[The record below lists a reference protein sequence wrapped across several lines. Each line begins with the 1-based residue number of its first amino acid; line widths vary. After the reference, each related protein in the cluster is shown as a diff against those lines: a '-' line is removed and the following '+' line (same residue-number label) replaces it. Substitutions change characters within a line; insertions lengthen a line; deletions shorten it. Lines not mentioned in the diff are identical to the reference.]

1 MALYRFTKAIL
12 EGRPIDVY
20 NHGKM
25 RRDFTYIDDVVEG
38 MRRVLDLVPYG
49 DPAWSGNAPD
59 PSSSSAPYKIYN
71 IGNNRPVEL
80 SQFIDTIE
88 KCLGKK
94 AERNLLPMQPGDVPE
109 TYADI
114 DDLVADTGFAPSTT
128 IEDGIEAFVTW
139 YRQYHG
145 A

>member
-1 MALYRFTKAIL
+1 ML
-12 EGRPIDVY
+12 
-20 NHGKM
+20 
-25 RRDFTYIDDVVEG
+25 
-38 MRRVLDLVPYG
+38 RVLDLAQRKDPNLAG
-49 DPAWSGNAPD
+49 DAPA
-59 PSSSSAPYKIYN
+59 PSSSSTPYKIYN
-71 IGNNRPVEL
+71 IGNSRPVEL
-80 SQFIDTIE
+80 THFIDTIE
-88 KCLGKK
+88 KYLGKK

-139 YRQYHG
+139 YRQYPG